1 MKSLRRQQK
10 DIDKTRGRLFSWAMG
25 SQEGVSGI
33 ARTVN
38 ELVTAVVKRSER
50 PSTEV
55 QAALAHEPFAT
66 ATRILAMFIWLT
78 GGENAERPVTP
89 LARYIRERAR
99 R

>member
-1 MKSLRRQQK
+1 
-10 DIDKTRGRLFSWAMG
+10 MG

-78 GGENAERPVTP
+78 GDDSPHSKVGQLSNNES
-89 LARYIRERAR
+89 
-99 R
+99 